1 MLTRRQALTGALALG
16 VSGGLAGQ
24 FSFGQLLST
33 SSPTVKTP
41 VSFSVPD
48 GACDCHVHILVPEK
62 FPYWSGRSYTPPSAS
77 PDDLMAFEKS
87 IQMSRVVIVT
97 PSVLG
102 SDNSATI
109 YGIEQVGRDRA
120 RGVAVISP
128 DMSAAQLRGLADK
141 GIVGVR
147 INLETA
153 GVFDPKASAEKLAA
167 TVKQI
172 AGLPWHIQIYARLS
186 VIAALKDVFAAV
198 PVTLVF
204 DHFAGV
210 RTAIDQ
216 PNGDFNAVLDLVRS
230 GKAYVKI
237 SGAYRASAHAP
248 NYSDLIP
255 FAKLLIDANPDQILW
270 GSDWPHTNSE
280 PVVGRKPFDPAIPL
294 PIDDGNVVNQLVRW
308 APEASLRHRILVDN
322 PSRLYRF

>member
-16 VSGGLAGQ
+16 VSSGLAGQ
-24 FSFGQLLST
+24 FSFGQLLGS

-48 GACDCHVHILVPEK
+48 GACDCHVHILVPER

-77 PDDLMAFEKS
+77 PDDLMMFEKS
-87 IQMSRVVIVT
+87 MHMDRVVIVT

-102 SDNSATI
+102 SDNRSTI
-109 YGIEQVGRDRA
+109 YGIQQVGIDRA

-128 DMSAAQLRGLADK
+128 EMSAAELRGLADT

-153 GVFDPKASAEKLAA
+153 GVFDPKASAEKLEA
-167 TVKQI
+167 TVRQI
-172 AGLPWHIQIYARLS
+172 AGLPLHIQIYARLS
-186 VIAALKDVFAAV
+186 VISALKDVLAAV
-198 PVTLVF
+198 PVPLVF

-210 RTAIDQ
+210 RTGTDQ
-216 PNGDFNAVLDLVRS
+216 PHDDFNAVLDLVRS

-237 SGAYRASAHAP
+237 SGAYRASAQAP
-248 NYSDLIP
+248 NYSDLVP
-255 FAKLLIDANPDQILW
+255 FAQSLIDANPDRILW

-280 PVVGRKPFDPAIPL
+280 PVIGRKPFDPAIPL
-294 PIDDGNVVNQLVRW
+294 PVDDGNVVNQLVRW
-308 APEASLRHRILVDN
+308 APDESLRRRILVEN
-322 PSRLYRF
+322 PSRLYGF

>member
-1 MLTRRQALTGALALG
+1 MLTRRQALTGAVALG
-16 VSGGLAGQ
+16 VSSGLAGQ

-41 VSFSVPD
+41 VSFAVPD
-48 GACDCHVHILVPEK
+48 GACDCHVHVLMPER

-77 PDDLMAFEKS
+77 PDELITFEKS
-87 IQMSRVVIVT
+87 IHMSRVVIVT

-102 SDNSATI
+102 SDNSSTI
-109 YGIEQVGRDRA
+109 YGIEQVGSNRA

-128 DMSAAQLRGLADK
+128 DMPAAELRGLADK

-153 GVFDPKASAEKLAA
+153 GVFDPKAAAEKLAA
-167 TVKQI
+167 TAQQI

-186 VIAALKDVFAAV
+186 VISALKDVLATV
-198 PVTLVF
+198 PVSLVF

-210 RTAIDQ
+210 RTAIDE
-216 PNGDFNAVLDLVRS
+216 PNGDFSAVLDLVRS

-237 SGAYRASAHAP
+237 SGAYRASAQAT
-248 NYSDLIP
+248 NYSDLVP
-255 FAKLLIDANPDQILW
+255 FAQSLIDANPDRILW

-280 PVVGRKPFDPAIPL
+280 PVKGRKPFDPAIPL

-308 APEASLRHRILVDN
+308 APDESLRRRILVEN
-322 PSRLYRF
+322 PSRLYGF